1 MSNLRKLLL
10 VEDEANLAKVLKVEL
25 ERGSWTVQHA
35 STGEEAMVYLEERF
49 DVMLLDMNL
58 PGMSGMDVF
67 RSMSKGMDAPE
78 VVVLTGNADIEG
90 AVEAMKMGAYDYL
103 QKPAFMERLF
113 LILERAAEKSQL
125 RLRNLLLED
134 QSRMEY
140 ESMSDIVISDPITVE
155 VYQMAQK
162 VSVTETSVLLTGD
175 TGTGKD
181 VLANFIHR
189 NSPRSEG
196 PFVSVNCA
204 SFQATVLENELFG
217 HEKGAFTDAR
227 ERKLGFFETATGGTI
242 FLDEISEM
250 PVEMQAKLLH
260 VLEKGSFYR
269 VGGTRIIQ
277 SDARVI
283 TATNRDITER
293 VKEGRFREDLYYR
306 INMFSIHLPTL
317 SDRPEDIV
325 PLGELFLKQ
334 ANSPV
339 EFSRESLAALKGYS
353 WPGNV
358 RELKNVVQRA
368 VILADG
374 EPLIEPEHLMLSGSI
389 SAGSPSTGAG
399 SQDGKELLSL
409 ETLEERHISRVLES
423 VGGKRKEAAEI
434 LGVDPKTLYRKIQRY
449 GL

>member
-1 MSNLRKLLL
+1 MPSTRKVLL
-10 VEDEANLAKVLKVEL
+10 VEDENNLARVLKVEL
-25 ERGSWTVQHA
+25 ERGSWKVRHA
-35 STGEEAMVYLEERF
+35 STGEEAMVLLEERF

-67 RSMSKGMDAPE
+67 RSISKGGDAPE
-78 VVVLTGNADIEG
+78 VVVLTGNADVEG
-90 AVEAMKMGAYDYL
+90 VVEAMKMGAYDYL
-103 QKPAFMERLF
+103 QKPAPMERLF

-125 RLRNLLLED
+125 RLRNLLLEN
-134 QSRMEY
+134 QSRIEH
-140 ESMSDIVISDPITVE
+140 ESMSDIVISDPVTVE

-162 VSVTETSVLLTGD
+162 VSVTEASVLLTGD

-204 SFQATVLENELFG
+204 SLQSTVLENELFG

-250 PVEMQAKLLH
+250 PIEMQAKLLH

-269 VGGTRIIQ
+269 VGGTRMIQ
-277 SDARVI
+277 SNARVI
-283 TATNRDITER
+283 TATNRNIAER
-293 VKEGRFREDLYYR
+293 VKDRAFREDLYFR
-306 INMFSIHLPTL
+306 INMFSIHSPPLRERPGDILPL
-317 SDRPEDIV
+317 S
-325 PLGELFLKQ
+325 ELFLEQ
-334 ANSPV
+334 ANA
-339 EFSRESLAALKGYS
+339 SLELSSEAHRALQGYT

-358 RELKNVVQRA
+358 RELKNVIQRA
-368 VILADG
+368 AILGAG
-374 EPLIEPEHLMLSGSI
+374 EEHIETYHLMLSHNLEYHAKDGQ
-389 SAGSPSTGAG
+389 GADDR
-399 SQDGKELLSL
+399 QLESL
-409 ETLEERHISRVLES
+409 EAMEARHIARILDS

-449 GL
+449 KL

>member
-1 MSNLRKLLL
+1 
-10 VEDEANLAKVLKVEL
+10 
-25 ERGSWTVQHA
+25 
-35 STGEEAMVYLEERF
+35 
-49 DVMLLDMNL
+49 
-58 PGMSGMDVF
+58 MSGMDVY

-78 VVVLTGNADIEG
+78 VVILTGNADIEG

-103 QKPAFMERLF
+103 QKPAPMNRLF

-125 RLRNLLLED
+125 RLKNRLLED
-134 QSRMEY
+134 RSRIER
-140 ESMSDIVISDPITVE
+140 EIRSNIVVSDPVTVE
-155 VYQMAQK
+155 LYKIARK
-162 VSVTETSVLLTGD
+162 VSSTDASVLLTGD

-181 VLANFIHR
+181 VLANFIHQ

-269 VGGTRIIQ
+269 VGGTRMIQ

-283 TATNRDITER
+283 TATNRDIEER
-293 VKEGRFREDLYYR
+293 VKERRFREDLYYR
-306 INMFSIHLPTL
+306 INMFSIHLPAL
-317 SDRPEDIV
+317 SERPGDIV
-325 PLGELFLKQ
+325 PLGELFLQQ
-334 ANSPV
+334 ANSTL
-339 EFSRESLAALKGYS
+339 EFSRESLAALERYP

-368 VILADG
+368 SILADG
-374 EPLIEPEHLMLSGSI
+374 ESLIEPEHLMLSGDLPT
-389 SAGSPSTGAG
+389 GSPC
-399 SQDGKELLSL
+399 DEKELLSMSM
-409 ETLEERHISRVLES
+409 EDVEKGHIARVLGS
-423 VGGKRKEAAEI
+423 VGGRRKEAAKI

>member
-1 MSNLRKLLL
+1 MS
-10 VEDEANLAKVLKVEL
+10 
-25 ERGSWTVQHA
+25 RG
-35 STGEEAMVYLEERF
+35 
-49 DVMLLDMNL
+49 
-58 PGMSGMDVF
+58 
-67 RSMSKGMDAPE
+67 KDAPE

-103 QKPAFMERLF
+103 QKPASMDRLF
-113 LILERAAEKSQL
+113 LILDRAAEKSQL
-125 RLRNLLLED
+125 RLKNMLHED
-134 QSRMEY
+134 RSRIER
-140 ESMSDIVISDPITVE
+140 ETMSDLVVADPETE
-155 VYQMAQK
+155 KRYKMARK
-162 VSVTETSVLLTGD
+162 VSSTDASVLLTGD
-175 TGTGKD
+175 TGVGKD
-181 VLANFIHR
+181 VLANYIHQ

-269 VGGTRIIQ
+269 VGGTRMIQ

-283 TATNRDITER
+283 TATNRDIAER
-293 VKEGRFREDLYYR
+293 VNEGRFREDLYYR
-306 INMFSIHLPTL
+306 INMFSIHMPPLTE
-317 SDRPEDIV
+317 RPGDIV
-325 PLGELFLKQ
+325 PLGELFLRQ
-334 ANSPV
+334 VNSPL
-339 EFSRESLAALKGYS
+339 ELSKDSRDILKRYP

-358 RELKNVVQRA
+358 RELKNIVQRA
-368 VILADG
+368 AILADG
-374 EPLIEPEHLMLSGSI
+374 ETYIEPEHLMLGGGSV
-389 SAGSPSTGAG
+389 AEPVNAEHF
-399 SQDGKELLSL
+399 DGQELQSL
-409 ETLEERHISRVLES
+409 EAVEEHHISRVMES

-434 LGVDPKTLYRKIQRY
+434 LGIDPKTLYRKLKKY